1 MDQGI
6 QGIFQIIPNPF
17 KETEPD
23 DGTEGDGADQGS
35 ESIMGIGVR
44 VCKAGMEKERYW
56 KGIDTEGYGEA

>member
-6 QGIFQIIPNPF
+6 QGIFKIIPNPF

-23 DGTEGDGADQGS
+23 DGTEGEGADQGS

-44 VCKAGMEKERYW
+44 VCQAGMEKERYRE
-56 KGIDTEGYGEA
+56 GIDQEGDGEA